1 MEKNSKEFK
10 LRKLKR
16 LQVSGAFH
24 SNLMLPAIEP
34 FKKSLQKCKVEDPII
49 SVHSNVDGKRY
60 RDAAHI
66 KKQLPKQVSFIPLNR
81 RPEITTAF
89 FYKY

>member
-1 MEKNSKEFK
+1 MEKNAKEFK

-24 SNLMLPAIEP
+24 SDLMLPAVEP
-34 FKKSLQKCKVEDPII
+34 FRKALKKSEISNPLI

-60 RDAAHI
+60 KDADHI
-66 KKQLPKQVSFIPLNR
+66 IKQLPKQVSTFI
-81 RPEITTAF
+81 
-89 FYKY
+89 